1 MRGSGM
7 CEHSEQMVRDTQK
20 ASERI
25 LEGVFREV
33 RVTESWICGLRHG
46 VSFAAAVL
54 VRNTKKG
61 GTDLVLRI

>member
-1 MRGSGM
+1 M

-33 RVTESWICGLRHG
+33 RVTESWICGL
-46 VSFAAAVL
+46 
-54 VRNTKKG
+54 
-61 GTDLVLRI
+61 VLRI